1 MYTAFVN
8 VEADFKLTW
17 TSLRSWAV
25 DTAVLHPMGF
35 QRGFFATEFHPDSG
49 RLMEV
54 GNLPVPMASHN
65 KILRLNFTDQYRFVR
80 GVPTLCYENSK
91 LKTAMKSAWR
101 EAPCPHECFIQLPN
115 PYTGFWVAT
124 ALQLQR
130 WVHSNQWR
138 KADALANRSPTLN
151 WGYPETAASSIQLV
165 NVPAGF
171 DSASVVPFDCDSQKL
186 DLVAGVSHLPNKY
199 AAAKTPPFGSCEVDN
214 LLQSSQN

>member
-49 RLMEV
+49 ILMEV
-54 GNLPVPMASHN
+54 GNLPVLMAAH
-65 KILRLNFTDQYRFVR
+65 KQKLRLNFTAQHRAVR
-80 GVPTLCYENSK
+80 GVSALCYDNNK
-91 LKTAMKSAWR
+91 LKTASKPRWR
-101 EAPCPHECFIQLPN
+101 ERSCPHECFIQLPN

-130 WVHSNQWR
+130 WVDSSQWK
-138 KADALANRSPTLN
+138 KADALANKSPTLN
-151 WGYPETAASSIQLV
+151 WGYAETAAASIQLV
-165 NVPAGF
+165 NVPSGF
-171 DSASVVPFDCDSQKL
+171 DSASVVPFDCQSQQL
-186 DLVAGVSHLPNKY
+186 ELVAGVSHLPNKY
-199 AAAKTPPFGSCEVDN
+199 AAAKLPPFGTCEVAN
-214 LLQSSQN
+214 LLQ